1 MSNAARKK
9 LGLDLEDLRST
20 CKHEH
25 LPMHVIHVGQ
35 DVMFQDVTS
44 KQWYPA
50 TITSLYQEPRSYN
63 TTTREGVNYRKTQAH
78 LKPYKPQSKK
88 CEVEHSVQLMAQSS
102 NMQILKQSDHKRS
115 HTANN

>member
-1 MSNAARKK
+1 MSNAGRQQ
-9 LGLDLEDLRST
+9 LGLQSEGLRKAD
-20 CKHEH
+20 KHEH
-25 LPMHVIHVGQ
+25 LPTHDYNFGE

-44 KQWYPA
+44 TQWYPA

-102 NMQILKQSDHKRS
+102 NMQTLKQSDHKRS
-115 HTANN
+115 HTVNN